1 MDRNFD
7 VETVAQAIEADA
19 GQEVPDIR
27 QALADVKAGNFGRA
41 TTPEQI
47 LAYREQQ
54 LSRDIKP

>member
-1 MDRNFD
+1 MDCDFD
-7 VETVAQAIEADA
+7 IEQLAQAIEADA
-19 GQEVPDIR
+19 GQEVPGIR
-27 QALADVKAGNFGRA
+27 EALAEVKAGTVGRV